1 MEDWWDEEGVYR
13 TKITEVDPLYEVSPC
28 TFPAYKATS
37 ISARNK
43 ESLEHAKEKFEA
55 AQEQKRNEWRETMRK
70 RLKGEK

>member
-1 MEDWWDEEGVYR
+1 MYH

-43 ESLEHAKEKFEA
+43 ESFADAKKRFDEAKKEKMIHW
-55 AQEQKRNEWRETMRK
+55 RNDMKK